1 MRRRR
6 RSKRQFR
13 TIVTV
18 RARSERGVAML
29 STLIVVI
36 ILGVIVTVAIADH
49 SSTSPSSSTN
59 AATVTNTTAPTAKTV
74 GSDSQASTVAA
85 CEANFSELSTAI
97 TTYRA
102 LHGGPPPAGTAWAT
116 STTDGAPILQSW
128 SNASVGYQIEWNGV
142 TLSVVP
148 SHGTPSHG
156 SFGTQ
161 SPATGCFSS

>member
-1 MRRRR
+1 
-6 RSKRQFR
+6 
-13 TIVTV
+13 
-18 RARSERGVAML
+18 ML
-29 STLIVVI
+29 STLIVVV
-36 ILGVIVTVAIADH
+36 ILGVIITIAIANH
-49 SSTSPSSSTN
+49 PGSAPN
-59 AATVTNTTAPTAKTV
+59 ALGGTALATTTTTPTAKTV

-128 SNASVGYQIEWNGV
+128 STTAVGYQIEWNGV
-142 TLSVVP
+142 TLSVLP
-148 SHGTPSHG
+148 TTGTASHG
-156 SFGTQ
+156 SFGTA